1 MIHTKIL
8 FAADT
13 IEKYGD
19 IIGYLR
25 QNGFPEIM
33 IATNGDE
40 VLRHLNDHTPD
51 FAVLDVNLP
60 ILNGFQLC
68 RIMKSGAIKN
78 SINIPVVLLSGTDET
93 HLASQLA
100 RSVGAYG
107 ILHAPIAM
115 EDLLYLIYHACHPG
129 KIPADKARVV
139 QYPAKVMVSAR
150 DANSVKILEDIVSA
164 EGYEILVTPD
174 TKEIMRA
181 VEIER
186 PQIIFLLS
194 DVTTGSELDILKRI
208 KTAMP
213 ETVIVVPVD
222 QGSEVMI
229 IKFMKAGADDYISR
243 PFDEKTVTNVCKNA
257 IKKYQMNC
265 LGKHLDEVEVKFHSM
280 IEGMVDGVMLMDAH
294 GKTTL
299 INRAG
304 KEILGYLDVR
314 RAEDGSIMGFNNIEI
329 EEIYNEIFVKK
340 QRHLSWEIHTKE
352 NEEKCFVVIASPLR
366 GVAGEKA
373 DIIVVLRDVTR
384 EYQLQHQ
391 VVKTE
396 RLYAVSNLI
405 AGAAHELN
413 NPLAGIQLCADLV
426 LNDPSISEK
435 AKKYLNRIQKETD
448 QIHSVIKSLL
458 TLTGNYTL
466 SKEQINLNDILEEIV
481 EQKSNQF
488 EYANIAI
495 FKFLDEKLPVVFV
508 DKNQI
513 RRVFHD
519 LIENACIAMGEGK
532 NEKCLTIRT
541 EGQKEIVRIIISDT
555 GPGIPKE
562 YLTRIF
568 EPFFTAKNIKHS
580 KGTGLGLSIAHSI
593 VHQHNGRIY
602 AESELGSGATFV
614 IELPLNKLSSVSL

>member
-1 MIHTKIL
+1 
-8 FAADT
+8 
-13 IEKYGD
+13 
-19 IIGYLR
+19 
-25 QNGFPEIM
+25 M

>member
-1 MIHTKIL
+1 MIPTKIL

-13 IEKYGD
+13 REKYGD
-19 IIGYLR
+19 VAGYLR
-25 QNGFPEIM
+25 QHGFPEITF
-33 IATNGDE
+33 ATNGDE
-40 VLRHLNDHTPD
+40 VLRHLNDHAPD
-51 FAVLDVNLP
+51 FAILDVNLP
-60 ILNGFQLC
+60 ILDGFQLC

-78 SINIPVVLLSGTDET
+78 CINIPVVLLSGTDKT
-93 HLASQLA
+93 YLAAQLA
-100 RSVGAYG
+100 RSLGAYG
-107 ILHAPIAM
+107 ILHAPVAM
-115 EDLLYLIYHACHPG
+115 DDLLHLIYHACHRE
-129 KIPADKARVV
+129 KVPADKARIV
-139 QYPAKVMVSAR
+139 QYPTKVVVAAHDAR
-150 DANSVKILEDIVSA
+150 TVKILEQAISA
-164 EGYEILVTPD
+164 EGYEIFVTPD
-174 TKEIMRA
+174 PKEIMHI
-181 VEIER
+181 VETER
-186 PQIIFLLS
+186 PQIVFLLP
-194 DVTTGSELDILKRI
+194 DVTTGNELDLLKRV

-222 QGSEVMI
+222 RGSEVMI
-229 IKFMKAGADDYISR
+229 IKFMKAGADDCIIR
-243 PFDEKTVTNVCKNA
+243 PFDEKTVADVCKNV

-265 LGKHLDEVEVKFHSM
+265 LGKHLKEVELKLHSM
-280 IEGMVDGVMLMDAH
+280 IEGMVDGVILMDAH

-299 INRAG
+299 INSAAR
-304 KEILGYLDVR
+304 EMFRYLDVR
-314 RAEDGSIMGFNNIEI
+314 RAEDGSILGFHTIEI
-329 EEIYNEIFVKK
+329 REIYNEIFVKK
-340 QRHLSWEIHTKE
+340 QRYLSSEIHTKE
-352 NEEKCFVVIASPLR
+352 NEEKYFVVIATPLR
-366 GVAGEKA
+366 GVEGEKT
-373 DIIVVLRDVTR
+373 DIIVVLREVTR

-396 RLYAVSNLI
+396 RLFAVSNLI

-448 QIHSVIKSLL
+448 QIQSVIKSLL

-466 SKEQINLNDILEEIV
+466 SKEQCNLNDILEEIV
-481 EQKSNQF
+481 GQKSNQF

-519 LIENACIAMGEGK
+519 LIENACASMGEGK

-541 EGQKEIVRIIISDT
+541 EGQKEKVMILISDT

-562 YLTRIF
+562 YLVKIF
-568 EPFFTAKNIKHS
+568 EPFFTAKGIKHS

-614 IELPLNKLSSVSL
+614 IELPFNKLSSVSL

>member
-19 IIGYLR
+19 VAGYLR
-25 QNGFPEIM
+25 QKGFPEIM

-60 ILNGFQLC
+60 VLNGFQLC

-78 SINIPVVLLSGTDET
+78 SINIPVVLLSGTDKT
-93 HLASQLA
+93 YLASQLA
-100 RSVGAYG
+100 KSVGAYG

-115 EDLLYLIYHACHPG
+115 EDLLHLIYHACHP
-129 KIPADKARVV
+129 KKVPADKARVV
-139 QYPAKVMVSAR
+139 QYPVKVMVAAN
-150 DANSVKILEDIVSA
+150 DANTVRILEQIMSA
-164 EGYEILVTPD
+164 EGYEILVVSD
-174 TKEIMRA
+174 TKEAMSA
-181 VEIER
+181 LEIEK
-186 PQIIFLLS
+186 PQIIFLLLN
-194 DVTTGSELDILKRI
+194 VTTGNELDILKRI
-208 KTAMP
+208 KNAMP
-213 ETVIVVPVD
+213 ETIIVVTVER
-222 QGSEVMI
+222 GSEVMI
-229 IKFMKAGADDYISR
+229 IKFMKAGADDYIIR
-243 PFDEKTVTNVCKNA
+243 PFDEKTVAGVCKNA

-265 LGKHLDEVEVKFHSM
+265 LGKHVNEVELKFHSM
-280 IEGMVDGVMLMDAH
+280 IEGMVDGVILMDTH
-294 GKTTL
+294 GKMTL

-304 KEILGYLDVR
+304 REMLGYLDIR
-314 RAEDGSIMGFNNIEI
+314 RAEDGSIVGFHNIEI
-329 EEIYNEIFVKK
+329 KEICNEIFVKK
-340 QRHLSWEIHTKE
+340 QRYISCEIHTKE
-352 NEEKCFVVIASPLR
+352 NEEKYFVVIASPLR

-373 DIIVVLRDVTR
+373 GIIVVLRDVTR

-426 LNDPSISEK
+426 LNEPSISEK

-448 QIHSVIKSLL
+448 QIQSVIKSLL

-466 SKEQINLNDILEEIV
+466 SKEPVNPNDILEEIV
-481 EQKSNQF
+481 EQKSDQF

-495 FKFLDEKLPVVFV
+495 FKFLDEKLPIVFV
-508 DKNQI
+508 DKNQV
-513 RRVFHD
+513 RRVFLD
-519 LIENACIAMGEGK
+519 LIENACASMGEGK
-532 NEKCLTIRT
+532 NEKRLTIRT
-541 EGQKEIVRIIISDT
+541 EGQREKVRILISDT

-593 VHQHNGRIY
+593 VHQHSGRIY
-602 AESELGSGATFV
+602 VESELGSGATFV
-614 IELPLNKLSSVSL
+614 IELPAK

>member
-25 QNGFPEIM
+25 QNGFPEILV
-33 IATNGDE
+33 ATNGDE
-40 VLRHLNDHTPD
+40 VLRHLNDHAPD
-51 FAVLDVNLP
+51 FAILDINLP
-60 ILNGFQLC
+60 ILDGFQLC

-78 SINIPVVLLSGTDET
+78 SVNIPVVLLSGTDET

-100 RSVGAYG
+100 KSVGAYG
-107 ILHAPIAM
+107 ILHAPMAM
-115 EDLLYLIYHACHPG
+115 EDLLHLIYHACHPG

-194 DVTTGSELDILKRI
+194 DVTTGSELDILRRI

-243 PFDEKTVTNVCKNA
+243 PFEGKTVTNVCKNA

-352 NEEKCFVVIASPLR
+352 NEEKYFVVIASPLR

-519 LIENACIAMGEGK
+519 LIENACTAMGEGK
-532 NEKCLTIRT
+532 NERCLTIRT